1 MAQKECPSELFQ
13 WTDYNETDPNAE
25 QDSGVEDADADADAD
40 GSSSA
45 SITAQ
50 TPIMEGLGHSVIFV
64 SFKGNMDDED
74 FQHKLDNVLNG
85 IPNMLQLG
93 LLFICVQEYFLTVI
107 LTFLRTCI
115 MLLEVLRHS

>member
-1 MAQKECPSELFQ
+1 MAQKECPSELSQ
-13 WTDYNETDPNAE
+13 WTDSNETDPNAE
-25 QDSGVEDADADADAD
+25 QDSGVEDADGD

-50 TPIMEGLGHSVIFV
+50 ASIMEGEGHSVIFV

-85 IPNMLQLG
+85 IPDMLQLG
-93 LLFICVQEYFLTVI
+93 VFVHLHTQ
-107 LTFLRTCI
+107 
-115 MLLEVLRHS
+115 MLPYSNP